1 MSVEGRLKELGI
13 EIPEPTPP
21 RFSYL
26 PVNQTGNLVFT
37 SGQLCLK
44 EGKLI
49 YTGKLGQDLT
59 IEQGQEAAR
68 QCIINCLAVLRAHLG
83 SLDRIKK
90 VVKILGFVNSSP
102 GFTSQPL
109 VINGASDLL
118 IDVFGEN
125 GRHARSAV
133 GTSELPSNTPVEIEI
148 IVEVE

>member
-1 MSVEGRLKELGI
+1 MSIERRLQELGI
-13 EIPEPTPP
+13 EVPEPTPP
-21 RFSYL
+21 RFSYI

-44 EGKLI
+44 DGKLL
-49 YTGKLGQDLT
+49 YTGKLGQEVT

-90 VVKILGFVNSSP
+90 VVKLLGFVNSSP

-109 VINGASDLL
+109 VINGASDFL
-118 IDVFGEN
+118 IEIFGEK
-125 GRHARSAV
+125 GKHARSAV
-133 GTSELPSNTPVEIEI
+133 GVNELPSSTPVEIEI